1 MSFNWSDY
9 LILAQNLIGKTSIQ
23 CQEAEFRSAISR
35 AYYGAFCSTRNY
47 LISKGCT
54 IPKSGEAHKRVREI
68 LSSKQGHPFRK
79 IENDLGRLWGHR
91 KNADYD
97 DKFPGAPDKTAV
109 LDVILA
115 QRIIND
121 LAKI

>member
-9 LILAQNLIGKTSIQ
+9 LILAQNLVDKTSFP

-35 AYYGAFCSTRNY
+35 AYYGAYCSTRNY
-47 LISKGCT
+47 LNGKGCN
-54 IPKSGEAHKRVREI
+54 IPKTGEAHKLVREI
-68 LSSKQGHPFRK
+68 LSCKQGYPFRQ
-79 IENDLGRLWGHR
+79 IESDLGRLWGHR

-97 DKFPGAPDKTAV
+97 DQFQGLLDKTATF
-109 LDVILA
+109 DIFLA
-115 QRIIND
+115 QRIIDD